1 MNRCRRAIVSILGLA
16 LAALAPCTGAAQ
28 EPSPAEAARR
38 AREQRRP
45 ASAERKVWTNDNL
58 PTAGGAVSVVGGAV
72 AEPAAAAPPAPGAGL
87 SEEEKAARSEERK
100 QLEAELEAQRAALE
114 RERNRHNLLQRDYDL
129 RRQQFY
135 SNPGYASDSAGL
147 DALNRMAAEIAAQG
161 GVVEEL
167 RAKVEEL
174 EKQLGELEHELGPKP
189 EEPLTE
195 EQQREQWRARLAPL
209 REELERVEAEI
220 ARLRGVTAGTEVGLI
235 GVPTVDRAEELNRRR
250 AELRRQI
257 AAVEDEARR
266 AGVPPAWLR

>member
-1 MNRCRRAIVSILGLA
+1 MNRSRLAFVSVLGLA
-16 LAALAPCTGAAQ
+16 LVALAPCAGAAQ

-58 PTAGGAVSVVGGAV
+58 PTAGGAVSVVGGAA
-72 AEPAAAAPPAPGAGL
+72 AEPAAAAPAPGAGL
-87 SEEEKAARSEERK
+87 SDEEKAARSEERK
-100 QLEAELEAQRAALE
+100 QLGEDLEAQRAALE
-114 RERNRHNLLQRDYDL
+114 RERNRHSLLQRDYDL

-135 SNPGYASDSAGL
+135 SNPDYASDSAGL
-147 DALNRMAAEIAAQG
+147 AALNRMAAEIEAQG

-174 EKQLGELEHELGPKP
+174 EKRLGELDHELGPKP

-209 REELERVEAEI
+209 REELERIEAEI
-220 ARLRGVTAGTEVGLI
+220 ARLGGVSAGTEVGLV
-235 GVPTVDRAEELNRRR
+235 GVPTVDRADELNRRR